1 MNIKDKFSFSAKQ
14 GSSVTKQEDVYDAS
28 KPFSPRIPVVNLIPQ
43 ALVMRYDKL
52 NLIRKVSLIL
62 LGIVVVFAGLWG
74 VNFALAGVQGVTS
87 SAIQGEITALQGQ
100 VAKVE
105 PYQKYLEG
113 IELTRSNMSKV
124 FAKNVD
130 MSKVMGALVSNGAA
144 NGITLSSIKIT
155 EINTT
160 TEQNTCINSNPFD
173 ELEQVGCINLSGTAA
188 DQSSIIAFF
197 DALGQTEGLA
207 NAFIT
212 SMGNGGSTILFS
224 GSISM
229 TEDIYVS
236 NLSYLKEDID
246 KLLKQGGLTLNSS
259 QTVATP
265 TVTATPKPTASSTAT
280 PAPTATAKTVND
292 TRFAT
297 CEEAV
302 AAGFGPYVQGT
313 DPEYEWYKAE
323 DTGKT
328 GKVCIA

>member
-1 MNIKDKFSFSAKQ
+1 MNIKDKLQFSPKA
-14 GSSVTKQEDVYDAS
+14 SSNTKQEEVYDAS

-43 ALVMRYDKL
+43 ALVMKYEKL
-52 NLIRKVSLIL
+52 NLIRKISLIL
-62 LGIVVVFAGLWG
+62 LGIIVVFAGLWG
-74 VNFALAGVQGVTS
+74 FNLAFAGIQGVTS
-87 SAIQGEITALQGQ
+87 SAIQGEISSLQGQ

-124 FAKNVD
+124 LTKNVD
-130 MSKVMGALVSNGAA
+130 MSKVMESLVTNASA
-144 NGITLSSIKIT
+144 NGVTLSSIKIT

-188 DQSSIIAFF
+188 SQSSIIAFF
-197 DALGQTEGLA
+197 DALGGTEGLA
-207 NAFIT
+207 HAFIT
-212 SMGNGGSTILFS
+212 SMGNGGNTILFS

-236 NLSYLKEDID
+236 NISYLTEDID
-246 KLLKQGGLTLNSS
+246 KLLKNGGLASTAK
-259 QTVATP
+259 ATP
-265 TVTATPKPTASSTAT
+265 QPTATAKPKTTAEPTAT
-280 PAPTATAKTVND
+280 PAPTATTKPTTD

-313 DPEYEWYKAE
+313 DPEYDWYKAE
-323 DTGKT
+323 DTGQT